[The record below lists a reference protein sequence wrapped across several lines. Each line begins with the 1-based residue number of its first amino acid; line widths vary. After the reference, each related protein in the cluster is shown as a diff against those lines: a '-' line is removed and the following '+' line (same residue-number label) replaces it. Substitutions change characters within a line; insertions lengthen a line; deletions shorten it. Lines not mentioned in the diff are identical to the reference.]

1 MVLGRKRASIWDGS
15 ERRDAPLVLVVN
27 DDHQACELLVRMVA
41 TAGYRTVGATTDP
54 EARGQMADEL
64 PRCVVLDMAGV
75 GVGSSL
81 KVLDQIRSS
90 DDTRVSSARV
100 VLCATSPKIRSFS
113 FESGADAFVLRPFHL
128 DELLAQIADVLQ
140 RPQEERARHRRDEL
154 TRIAE

>member
-41 TAGYRTVGATTDP
+41 TAGYRTVGATTDS
-54 EARGQMADEL
+54 EARSQIADEL

-90 DDTRVSSARV
+90 EDQRVSSARV
-100 VLCATSPKIRSFS
+100 VMCASSRKNRSFS
-113 FESGADAFVLRPFHL
+113 FQSGTDAFVARPFHI
-128 DELLAQIADVLQ
+128 DELLEQISDTLS
-140 RPQEERARHRRDEL
+140 RPEGERSLHRRDEL
-154 TRIAE
+154 ARLDE